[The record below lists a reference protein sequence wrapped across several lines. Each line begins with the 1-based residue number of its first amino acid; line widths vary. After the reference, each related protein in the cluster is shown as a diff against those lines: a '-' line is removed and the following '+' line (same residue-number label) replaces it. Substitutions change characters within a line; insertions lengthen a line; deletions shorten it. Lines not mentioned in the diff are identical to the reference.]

1 MIDRDRVPE
10 PQERREDVLEPEEPG
25 KPVPR
30 DAGDEVPGR
39 DEVTPSSQGVGA
51 VWGDAERTP
60 HPGPVREPGPIDQAA
75 MEAVAEEYEVV
86 TTEDGERYLEP
97 RDDDPGQGT
106 TDDFPGHQ

>member
-1 MIDRDRVPE
+1 MRESEGIPDRDEVA
-10 PQERREDVLEPEEPG
+10 EDVVEPEEFG
-25 KPVPR
+25 KPEVRNP
-30 DAGDEVPGR
+30 GDEVPGR

-86 TTEDGERYLEP
+86 NT
-97 RDDDPGQGT
+97 
-106 TDDFPGHQ
+106 